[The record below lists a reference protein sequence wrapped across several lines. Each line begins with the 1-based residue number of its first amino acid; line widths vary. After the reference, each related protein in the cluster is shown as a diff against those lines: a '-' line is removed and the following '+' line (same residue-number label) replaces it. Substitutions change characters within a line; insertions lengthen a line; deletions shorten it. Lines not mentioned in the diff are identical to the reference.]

1 MLDFAIGYL
10 FGYVTLIIVY
20 YIREE
25 VKYGN
30 KKKTSSKTKKLC
42 KNKR

>member
-25 VKYGN
+25 VNYGK
-30 KKKTSSKTKKLC
+30 KKKTSSKSKIIR